1 MRLRKGWGGRTWSL
15 YLPIVDAQD
24 EMEQA
29 QIDEILLRNGVV
41 TVNEVRR
48 ARGLAEII

>member
-1 MRLRKGWGGRTWSL
+1 M
-15 YLPIVDAQD
+15 A
-24 EMEQA
+24 QA